1 MSETADNDASL
12 PLRKAQHE
20 EFAYA
25 IASGKTGAQAY
36 KDTVAVGCTAK
47 TAIEMAS
54 KLLRTPNIRARVAYL
69 RKQLADYVSDRH
81 GWDREKLASYLI
93 EALETPVGEVDQQHR
108 LAQEVA
114 VTQDGTK
121 VKAFGKA
128 EAAKQ
133 LAQLCGWN
141 EPEQVQSRMEIVIRR
156 APKNAD

>member
-1 MSETADNDASL
+1 MSDQADIDPSL
-12 PLRKAQHE
+12 PLRLEQHE

-36 KDTVAVGCTAK
+36 KDTVARDCTAK
-47 TAIEMAS
+47 TALEAAS
-54 KLLRTPNIRARVAYL
+54 KLLRNPNVRARVAYL
-69 RKQLADYVSDRH
+69 RKQLAEYVSDRH

-121 VKAFGKA
+121 VKTFGKA

-141 EPEQVQSRMEIVIRR
+141 EPEQVESKLEIIVRS
-156 APKNAD
+156 APANG